1 MRFVAAILPLLSW
14 TVLGVLGAPPS
25 TTTSTF
31 TPNPTVCG
39 DIVQGRRTR
48 SFFQLLLGAC
58 VDNSEDSLDESGLL
72 FNATK
77 VYECLINVPFN
88 PAVGSRL
95 IKYINDTIQF
105 QSTLAY
111 LAHPPPTYQQPAV
124 DLLAGLTELQR
135 RVDQGLFA
143 NEYDFEAALNGLVS
157 SAHDGHL
164 NLAGGVLENF
174 IFAAPVD
181 IVSVSLDGLELPK
194 IYVARMITKREE
206 HWRQ

>member
-1 MRFVAAILPLLSW
+1 MGTLFRVEVRVLYFNYLLS
-14 TVLGVLGAPPS
+14 
-25 TTTSTF
+25 
-31 TPNPTVCG
+31 
-39 DIVQGRRTR
+39 
-48 SFFQLLLGAC
+48 AC
-58 VDNSEDSLDESGLL
+58 VDNSEDSLDNSGLL
-72 FNATK
+72 FNARK
-77 VYECLINVPFN
+77 VYDCLINVPFN

-111 LAHPPPTYQQPAV
+111 LAHPPPAYQQPAV

-143 NEYDFEAALNGLVS
+143 NEYDFEVALNGLVS

-164 NLAGGVLENF
+164 NLNGGVLENF

-194 IYVARMITKREE
+194 VYVACMITKREE
-206 HWRQ
+206 HCRQ